1 MVEHETKIAELNAK
15 LQKAEVRLAGAQNI
29 LGTIE
34 SPIFSAPGKS
44 TPEPLRLDVEDDL
57 KFLENLDRVGR
68 VKLRLVERIPV
79 AIQVIQDLSNQI
91 SQEQAGVKVAEI
103 DEGREVEDN
112 RPVLEIDIVKREVK
126 IRFNGFEK
134 EIIITDDLDWE
145 LFSYFVENPREEPVL
160 YKTELMELSRTFA
173 FARTPN
179 TQYTMLRISIEK
191 LMQNF
196 NIEGQTPL
204 IVEEKTGTVYTYKFD
219 AKEITYEMELKQ
231 SDQPETDL
239 EEEVQSALGEKI
251 FILTEDVINRLQGRQ
266 RELAEVINELA
277 TDQEKV
283 TWTKEQKEEFIV
295 RRLYA
300 YELESGIKHFN
311 EGRDDFLDTRRELN
325 KKLEAINVKINR
337 ENIFE
342 SDAENEYLIEV
353 KKDSGSEEA
362 IQPED
367 LEALVEPAT
376 VQDNVGAGAGVTIPF
391 EPSAPSAKE
400 LARRERFKNASS
412 KMKEITDKLIA
423 DSSGFYDGIGIQV
436 FRNRA
441 KETFGRNFDDKTINS
456 VVNRK
461 IIRPEIPSG
470 KETPVLTF
478 EEQATLAYIVLH
490 GINFV
495 STDGK
500 GFLTDVASATLK
512 LYRQEKA
519 KQNGGNNGH
528 SRR

>member
-362 IQPED
+362 IQP
-367 LEALVEPAT
+367 
-376 VQDNVGAGAGVTIPF
+376 
-391 EPSAPSAKE
+391 
-400 LARRERFKNASS
+400 
-412 KMKEITDKLIA
+412 
-423 DSSGFYDGIGIQV
+423 
-436 FRNRA
+436 
-441 KETFGRNFDDKTINS
+441 
-456 VVNRK
+456 
-461 IIRPEIPSG
+461 
-470 KETPVLTF
+470 
-478 EEQATLAYIVLH
+478 
-490 GINFV
+490 
-495 STDGK
+495 
-500 GFLTDVASATLK
+500 
-512 LYRQEKA
+512 
-519 KQNGGNNGH
+519 
-528 SRR
+528 